1 MISSFLW
8 SFIPFL
14 HFYLKSLIRVD
25 IRVLAF
31 FLFENPNGVRHDSFR
46 YKLSGSF
53 ILNLI
58 WGFML
63 NLAYMK

>member
-1 MISSFLW
+1 MFFMVFHPSF
-8 SFIPFL
+8 
-14 HFYLKSLIRVD
+14 HFYLNSLIRVST
-25 IRVLAF
+25 F
-31 FLFENPNGVRHDSFR
+31 FLFENLNCVRHDSFR

-53 ILNLI
+53 ILKLI